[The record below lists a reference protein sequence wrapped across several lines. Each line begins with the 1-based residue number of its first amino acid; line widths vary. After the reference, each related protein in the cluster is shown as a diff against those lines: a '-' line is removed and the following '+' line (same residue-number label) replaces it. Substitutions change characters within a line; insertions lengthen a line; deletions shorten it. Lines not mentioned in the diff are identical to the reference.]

1 MIGSSASET
10 GIPKYPVIPNAL
22 PNWRVLFGIKF
33 LKAEKLFNIAINK
46 PIATNANA
54 ADSIK
59 GNSRPDLSNIPIKLI
74 GIP

>member
-1 MIGSSASET
+1 M
-10 GIPKYPVIPNAL
+10 
-22 PNWRVLFGIKF
+22 
-33 LKAEKLFNIAINK
+33 